1 MQERPRD
8 KWPGP
13 DEKQTVVQMLTDPY
27 CDHWNECH
35 QFLERVIQLSRL
47 PVDMQEDVIQ
57 NAVLSVVRNLST
69 FRFDCKFSTW
79 LVYVARSRITDAQ
92 RDLNRYKKQ
101 FIAQSEAPYNEENET
116 DTFTIEA
123 QHTTEEECIIREN
136 ISEAMKALQEYV
148 SAHSKPARNRQIL
161 QKIMLDQYTYEEAA
175 KELGVNAPV
184 IRYIVHAAQRA
195 VHERFDNHSS
205 KAGPTPW

>member
-1 MQERPRD
+1 MSKIPKESKKMNERLHNS
-8 KWPGP
+8 WPGP
-13 DEKQTVVQMLTDPY
+13 DDKPVVNQMLADPYSHQWSECRSFFERLKQIRDIPEDTREDVVQNAMVT
-27 CDHWNECH
+27 
-35 QFLERVIQLSRL
+35 VSRSL
-47 PVDMQEDVIQ
+47 P
-57 NAVLSVVRNLST
+57 A

-161 QKIMLDQYTYEEAA
+161 QKIMLDQY
-175 KELGVNAPV
+175 
-184 IRYIVHAAQRA
+184 
-195 VHERFDNHSS
+195 
-205 KAGPTPW
+205 